1 MGILG
6 ILVAF
11 AVPQYLAYRR
21 STYVAAIKSD
31 LKNAS
36 IIQEAYFAEFEIYTP
51 SLPIL
56 QNYGFRQT
64 KNVSLSITSDGS
76 TYSFA
81 ATHTN
86 CGTDIWT
93 FSGNGN
99 IIDPPSPCQ

>member
-1 MGILG
+1 MGILENFF
-6 ILVAF
+6 AF

-36 IIQEAYFAEFEIYTP
+36 IIQEVYFAEFEIYTP
-51 SLPIL
+51 SLPTL
-56 QNYGFRQT
+56 LNYGFRQT

-76 TYSFA
+76 TYSFV
-81 ATHTN
+81 ATHAN
-86 CGTDIWT
+86 CGTDTWT

-99 IIDPPSPCQ
+99 IIDPSSPCQ